1 MRHSVCQLDSAV
13 ENIFRLAWTL
23 RFSERKMLLLSRQ
36 SGSGGSFQLS
46 CAGHELAGVVAA
58 KSLIPGKDW
67 AFPYYRDQGF
77 PLGLGCDLSEI
88 FASFLARTTQNHSA
102 GRMMPYHYSHKKLR
116 ICCQSSVV
124 GTQFLQAAG
133 RAWGVKNSG
142 KSEVV
147 YVSGGD
153 GSTSQGEFHEM
164 LNFASLHQLPLVVAI
179 QNNQWAISVP
189 FADQCGADLV
199 ALGKS
204 YSGLA
209 TYEVDG
215 GDLSALTQTFESA
228 VSNARLRHIPALV
241 IVNVVRLEAHSN
253 SDNQTTYRSEE
264 ELLHCQS
271 LDPLVRLE
279 QSLLQDFGVSQETI
293 EQMKME
299 LQENVSRACELAER
313 VPFPCKGASKHEVFA
328 PYNVSLIDY
337 ENSLKCASLQESE
350 PRVMRDAI
358 TEALVEEMQR
368 DPGVVVFGEDV
379 AGNKGGVF
387 GVTRTLT
394 ERFGESRCF
403 NTPLAEATII
413 GTAIGMAFDG
423 FHKPVAEIQ
432 FADYIWPG
440 INQLFS
446 EASSI
451 YYRSAGEWEV
461 PIVIRT
467 PCGGYIQGG
476 PYHSQSIEAFLAH
489 CPGLKVAYPSNAADA
504 KALLKAAIR
513 DPNPVVFLEHK
524 ALYQRRQF
532 STTPVFSSDYILP
545 FGQARIVH
553 PGTDLTIVS
562 WGMSLVMS
570 VKVAKDLLGLG
581 ISVEVIDLRT
591 IVPCD
596 FATVCESVKK
606 TGKLLVV
613 HEAAEFCGFGSEL
626 VALVAERAYRYLDAP
641 IKRIGGLHSP
651 VPYSKVLENEV
662 LPQKETIF
670 QAAKSLAEF

>member
-1 MRHSVCQLDSAV
+1 
-13 ENIFRLAWTL
+13 
-23 RFSERKMLLLSRQ
+23 
-36 SGSGGSFQLS
+36 
-46 CAGHELAGVVAA
+46 
-58 KSLIPGKDW
+58 
-67 AFPYYRDQGF
+67 
-77 PLGLGCDLSEI
+77 
-88 FASFLARTTQNHSA
+88 
-102 GRMMPYHYSHKKLR
+102 
-116 ICCQSSVV
+116 
-124 GTQFLQAAG
+124 
-133 RAWGVKNSG
+133 
-142 KSEVV
+142 
-147 YVSGGD
+147 
-153 GSTSQGEFHEM
+153 M
-164 LNFASLHQLPLVVAI
+164 LNFASLHQLPLVIAI

-199 ALGKS
+199 ALGNS

-215 GDLSALTQTFESA
+215 GDVSALTQTFERA
-228 VSNARLRHIPALV
+228 VSDVRHRHIPALV
-241 IVNVVRLEAHSN
+241 IVNVVRLESHSN
-253 SDNQTTYRSEE
+253 SDNQAKYRSEE
-264 ELLHCQS
+264 DLSCCQAQ
-271 LDPLVRLE
+271 DPLVRLE
-279 QSLLQDFGVSQETI
+279 KSLLDDFGVAHEVI
-293 EQMKME
+293 EQIKAE
-299 LQENVSRACELAER
+299 LQETVNQACELAESA
-313 VPFPCKGASKHEVFA
+313 PFPCKGATKHEVFA
-328 PYNVSLIDY
+328 PYNISLIDY
-337 ENSLKCASLQESE
+337 ENALETASLQKLE

-394 ERFGESRCF
+394 EQFGENRCF

-413 GTAIGMAFDG
+413 GAAVGMAFDG
-423 FHKPVAEIQ
+423 FYKPVAEIQ

-446 EASSI
+446 EAASI
-451 YYRSAGEWEV
+451 YYRSAGEWEM

-476 PYHSQSIEAFLAH
+476 PYHSQNIEAFLAH
-489 CPGLKVAYPSNAADA
+489 CPGLKVVYPSNAADA

-524 ALYQRRQF
+524 ALYQRRLF
-532 STTPVFSSDYILP
+532 STTPVFSSDYVLP

-570 VKVAKDLLGLG
+570 VEVARDLLELG

-613 HEAAEFCGFGSEL
+613 HEASEFCGFGSEL

-641 IKRIGGLHSP
+641 IKRIGALHAP

-662 LPQKETIF
+662 LPQKEKIF
-670 QAAKSLAEF
+670 QEAKLLAEF